1 MTDEESTIVTLQI
14 STREFGDVSILDLR
28 GRSTIDSG
36 ESELLSDQLRTLVS
50 NGVRKVLLNLGDLT
64 QVDSSGVSIMVGT
77 FVSLKRQGGDLK
89 LLCPSGRVLEVLTVL
104 HLIEIIPSF
113 QDEAEALAS
122 FRPRVTSQRP
132 EDPNLDGITHDTPL
146 KQCSCSRHTED
157 RAASG
162 IRPQHR

>member
-1 MTDEESTIVTLQI
+1 MNFTRDVVTLQI
-14 STREFGDVSILDLR
+14 STRESGDVSILDLR

-36 ESELLSDQLRTLVS
+36 ESELLSNQLRRLVS

-64 QVDSSGVSIMVGT
+64 QVDSSGVSIIVGT

-89 LLCPSGRVLEVLTVL
+89 LLCASGRVLEVLTVL

-122 FRPRVTSQRP
+122 FRPRGYFATS
-132 EDPNLDGITHDTPL
+132 
-146 KQCSCSRHTED
+146 
-157 RAASG
+157 
-162 IRPQHR
+162 

>member
-1 MTDEESTIVTLQI
+1 VTLQI
-14 STREFGDVSILDLR
+14 SARESGDVSILDLR
-28 GRSTIDSG
+28 GRLTIDAG

-50 NGVRKVLLNLGDLT
+50 KGVRKVLLNLGDLT
-64 QVDSSGVSIMVGT
+64 QVDSSGVSIIVGT

-122 FRPRVTSQRP
+122 FRPRGYFATS
-132 EDPNLDGITHDTPL
+132 
-146 KQCSCSRHTED
+146 
-157 RAASG
+157 
-162 IRPQHR
+162 